1 MKKLLKLGAS
11 ALAITLA
18 ANAATAEGKLVIYNW
33 FEYLPQELIDKFAAQ

>member
-33 FEYLPQELIDKFAAQ
+33 F